1 MENYGFS
8 RRNGAIDMLRG
19 LTMFLMIFVNDF
31 WTVGGVPHWL
41 EHTATNEDGMGLAD
55 IVFPLFLFVVGL
67 SIPYAIER
75 RFQKLIPAERPS
87 ATSSPAPSPCW
98 SWASSSSIPKAA
110 WRLTWAAE
118 NGFSSC

>member
-1 MENYGFS
+1 MENYGFG

-41 EHTATNEDGMGLAD
+41 EHAATHEDAMGLSD

-67 SIPYAIER
+67 SIPYAIEH
-75 RFQKLIPAERPS
+75 RFQKLIPAEKKRRS
-87 ATSSPAPSPCW
+87 AISSPAPSPCW
-98 SWASSSSIPKAA
+98 
-110 WRLTWAAE
+110 
-118 NGFSSC
+118 